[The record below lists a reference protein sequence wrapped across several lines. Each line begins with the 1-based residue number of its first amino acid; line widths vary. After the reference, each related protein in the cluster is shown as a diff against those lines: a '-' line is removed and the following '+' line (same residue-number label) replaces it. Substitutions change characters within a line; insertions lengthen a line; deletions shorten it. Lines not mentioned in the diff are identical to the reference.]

1 MENNIRIVRK
11 NILILN
17 SVAWPK
23 INKFRFITG
32 RTDIR
37 KRPNKIM
44 TDKEENNNLFYKD
57 FNNNKI
63 KKKKKKK
70 KIIP

>member
-1 MENNIRIVRK
+1 M
-11 NILILN
+11 
-17 SVAWPK
+17 SPK
-23 INKFRFITG
+23 INNNLDLITG

-57 FNNNKI
+57 SNNNKI
-63 KKKKKKK
+63 KIQFSKK
-70 KIIP
+70 KIIQ

>member
-37 KRPNKIM
+37 KSPNKILRE
-44 TDKEENNNLFYKD
+44 KEENNNLFYKD
-57 FNNNKI
+57 YNNNKI
-63 KKKKKKK
+63 KIQFPKK